1 MGVVHKAFQLFLYLE
16 HTSYIIR
23 NGGVYQFIPSAKL
36 LYINFAFG
44 KVNVGS
50 VIPNLR

>member
-1 MGVVHKAFQLFLYLE
+1 VVHKAFQLFLYLE
-16 HTSYIIR
+16 HSPYIIR
-23 NGGVYQFIPSAKL
+23 NGGVYQFIQPAHL

-50 VIPNLR
+50 VIRNLR

>member
-1 MGVVHKAFQLFLYLE
+1 MVHKAFQLFLYLE
-16 HTSYIIR
+16 HSPYIIR
-23 NGGVYQFIPSAKL
+23 NGGVYQFIQPAHL

-50 VIPNLR
+50 VIRNLR